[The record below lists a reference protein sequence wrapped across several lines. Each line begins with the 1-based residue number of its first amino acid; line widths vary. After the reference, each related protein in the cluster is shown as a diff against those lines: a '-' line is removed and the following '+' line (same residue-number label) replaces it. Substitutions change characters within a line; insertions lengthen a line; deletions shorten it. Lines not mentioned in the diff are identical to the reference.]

1 MSLRHYTNKL
11 PTSAS
16 AQTPLSACMFN
27 LAYDN
32 TPALSTSL
40 RGGRHGS
47 AHASA
52 AAAPSADREIIIYV
66 ETAGKKQAMPIK
78 GRGAKAKGDTYERDL
93 AAFFTEVCGIPC
105 HRTPLSG
112 GGRGEALPDITG
124 THGLAIEAK
133 RHERMSV
140 DEWMRQA
147 RKNCGLDR
155 PVVINRKSRQ
165 PLHDSY
171 VILHLQDF
179 ADLYRAWLTQ
189 QGYVKE
195 SANDR
200 DSNKTDA

>member
-1 MSLRHYTNKL
+1 
-11 PTSAS
+11 
-16 AQTPLSACMFN
+16 
-27 LAYDN
+27 
-32 TPALSTSL
+32 
-40 RGGRHGS
+40 
-47 AHASA
+47 
-52 AAAPSADREIIIYV
+52 
-66 ETAGKKQAMPIK
+66 MPVK
-78 GRGAKAKGDTYERDL
+78 GRGAKAKGDQYEREL
-93 AAFFTEVCGIPC
+93 AAYFSEVCGIQC

-147 RKNCGLDR
+147 RKNAGLDR

-179 ADLYRAWLTQ
+179 ADLYRAWLQ
-189 QGYVKE
+189 KQGYVKGDTD
-195 SANDR
+195 DR
-200 DSNKTDA
+200 KINQVVE